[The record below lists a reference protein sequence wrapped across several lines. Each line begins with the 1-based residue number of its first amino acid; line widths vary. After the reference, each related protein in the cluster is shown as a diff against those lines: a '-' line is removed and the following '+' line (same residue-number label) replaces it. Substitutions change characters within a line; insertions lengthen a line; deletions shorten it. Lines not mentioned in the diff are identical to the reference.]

1 MKLLRRWAPLAIGVL
16 IAGLVAFGYAQ
27 IAPGIANQD
36 VTRRATLPQP
46 AAGQTLAMFLDD
58 GRPVFAVKT
67 DDGNLAVLDAQ
78 SSHVPSGM
86 GQLLAWCPA
95 DGHFEDLF
103 GGSTFAL
110 DGARIDGPA
119 PAGLLGYGLQALP
132 DRTDLIAV
140 TTATFRIDRAAAA
153 GPRTGAGCGE
163 PWVVHEPPPDD
174 VFDPSVALDQEPPG
188 WVWLDGTLTLQGD
201 GTTLLCDT
209 QAAGCETSATVSGID
224 PAYFS
229 VGPHELP
236 GLYIGRVRDGAIEGL
251 IAVPDA
257 EETP

>member
-1 MKLLRRWAPLAIGVL
+1 MKLLRRWAPVVIGVL
-16 IAGLVAFGYAQ
+16 VAGLVAFGYAQ
-27 IAPGIANQD
+27 IAPGIANQNA
-36 VTRRATLPQP
+36 TRRATLPQP
-46 AAGQTLAMFLDD
+46 APGETLATFLDD
-58 GRPVFAVKT
+58 GRPVFVVK
-67 DDGNLAVLDAQ
+67 GNEGAAAVLDAQ

-86 GQLLAWCPA
+86 GQLLAWCPV

-110 DGARIDGPA
+110 NGARIDGPA
-119 PAGLLGYGLQALP
+119 PGGLLSYGLQALP
-132 DRTDLIAV
+132 NRSDLIAV
-140 TTATFRIDRAAAA
+140 TTATSRVDGTAA
-153 GPRTGAGCGE
+153 GPRTGAGCAE
-163 PWVVHEPPPDD
+163 PWLIHEPAPDEL
-174 VFDPSVALDQEPPG
+174 FDPSVALDQEAPG
-188 WVWLDGTLTLQGD
+188 WVWLDGTLALQGD

-209 QAAGCETSATVSGID
+209 QSAGCETFATATGID

-236 GLYIGRVRDGAIEGL
+236 GRYIGRVRDGAIEGL